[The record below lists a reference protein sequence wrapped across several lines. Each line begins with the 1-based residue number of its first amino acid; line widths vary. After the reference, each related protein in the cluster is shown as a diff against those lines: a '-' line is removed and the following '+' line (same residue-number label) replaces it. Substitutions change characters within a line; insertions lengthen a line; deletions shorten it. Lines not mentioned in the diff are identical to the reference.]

1 MNIRNARPRD
11 LVNMQHCNLLCLPEN
26 YQMKYYLYHGLSWP
40 QLSYV
45 AEDEAGRM
53 VGYVLAKMEEDA
65 DDVPHGHIT
74 SLAVKRSHR
83 RLGLA
88 QKLMDQAARAMVE
101 TFGARYVSLHVRR
114 SNRAALRLYAD
125 ALGFR
130 VSDVEPRY
138 YADGEDAFAMR
149 RDLSRLAE
157 ALRRGARGPPGPREP
172 RDAAGGAPASP
183 GEGESSPAAGDSGAD
198 GEEPGP
204 GAGASA
210 AAPQGLP
217 RYAVPTQPPAPGAP
231 VPGPPRRASPARA
244 PLVRSRRPPGRRG
257 RGGSGGTLSARRGR
271 GAALRCL

>member
-1 MNIRNARPRD
+1 MSGHRPSLGPPAASLLAAAMNIRNARPRD

-88 QKLMDQAARAMVE
+88 QKLMDQASRAMVE

-125 ALGFR
+125 TLDFR
-130 VSDVEPRY
+130 VSEVEPRY
-138 YADGEDAFAMR
+138 YADGEDAYAMR

-157 ALRRGARGPPGPREP
+157 ALRQGGRGAPGPGED
-172 RDAAGGAPASP
+172 RDAVGGAPAGP
-183 GEGESSPAAGDSGAD
+183 GERSPAAGDSG
-198 GEEPGP
+198 G
-204 GAGASA
+204 
-210 AAPQGLP
+210 
-217 RYAVPTQPPAPGAP
+217 
-231 VPGPPRRASPARA
+231 
-244 PLVRSRRPPGRRG
+244 GRRG
-257 RGGSGGTLSARRGR
+257 ARRVRGGRRRAEPRGGVGCRLPGPAQVWCPDPASCPGSPRQALACPGPSRPFVL
-271 GAALRCL
+271 AAW